1 MANKITIRALNTFP
15 VKGMSVQTHE
25 TVQVSTGENLPLDR
39 SWAIEAGGRK
49 FDPVSPAYMPKTAFT
64 QLMSFEKIAALET
77 HMDVSA
83 GTPVLTISRNGK
95 QVARGDL
102 ATPVGRQIIEQFMA
116 AYMKDE
122 LRGGPRVVHAEGHH
136 FTDVPAKFISI
147 LNLAS
152 VREVERVVG
161 KPIDPLRFRANIH
174 IDGAEPWAEFG
185 WLSKQLHVDGSPVFR
200 VAERIKRCAAIS
212 VNPQTAE
219 RDMNLPRTLM
229 SAFQHDDCGIYAS
242 AIADANLTVGQQIIV
257 G

>member
-1 MANKITIRALNTFP
+1 MTGKITICALNTFP

-25 TVQVSTGENLPLDR
+25 SIQLTAGENLPFDR
-39 SWAIEAGGRK
+39 SWAIEAGARK
-49 FDPVSPAYMPKTAFT
+49 FDADAPDYLPKTAFT
-64 QLMSFEKIAALET
+64 QLMSYEKIAALDTEL
-77 HMDVSA
+77 DVS
-83 GTPVLTISRNGK
+83 GGSPVLTISRGRR

-102 ATPVGRQIIEQFMA
+102 STPVGRQIIEQFMA
-116 AYMKDE
+116 AYMADE
-122 LRGGPRVVHAEGHH
+122 LRGSPRVVHADGHH

-161 KPIDPLRFRANIH
+161 QPLDPLRFRANIH
-174 IDGAEPWAEFG
+174 IDGAEPWEEFG
-185 WLSKQLHVDGSPVFR
+185 WLSKKVHVDGTPVFR

-219 RDMNLPRTLM
+219 RDINLPRTLM

-242 AIADANLTVGQQIIV
+242 ATADCVLRTGQEITVS
-257 G
+257 

>member
-1 MANKITIRALNTFP
+1 MASMITIRALNTFP
-15 VKGMSVQTHE
+15 IKGMSVQSHE
-25 TVQVSTGENLPLDR
+25 TIQLSTGENLPLDR
-39 SWAIEAGGRK
+39 SWAIEAGARK
-49 FDPVSPAYMPKTAFT
+49 FDPVSPAYLPKTAFT
-64 QLMSFEKIAALET
+64 QLMSHEKIAALDT
-77 HMDVSA
+77 RMDVLK
-83 GTPVLTISRNGK
+83 GTPVLTINRDDK

-102 ATPVGRQIIEQFMA
+102 STPVGRQIIEQFMA

-122 LRGGPRVVHAEGHH
+122 LRGSPRIVHAEGHH

-161 KPIDPLRFRANIH
+161 KPVDPLRFRANIH
-174 IDGAEPWAEFG
+174 IDGAEPWTEFG
-185 WLSKQLHVDGSPVFR
+185 WLSKRLQVDGLPVFR

-229 SAFQHDDCGIYAS
+229 SAFQHEDCGIYAS
-242 AIADANLTVGQQIIV
+242 SIADTILAVGQKITID
-257 G
+257 

>member
-1 MANKITIRALNTFP
+1 MAGMITICALNTFP

-25 TVQVSTGENLPLDR
+25 SIQVSAGDNFPFDR
-39 SWAIEAGGRK
+39 SWAIEAGARK
-49 FDPVSPAYMPKTAFT
+49 FDVTAPAYLPKTAFT
-64 QLMSFEKIAALET
+64 QLMSHEKIAGLET
-77 HMDVSA
+77 KMDVS
-83 GTPVLTISRNGK
+83 GGSPVLTISRDGK

-102 ATPVGRQIIEQFMA
+102 SAPVGRQIIEQFMA
-116 AYMKDE
+116 AYMKNE
-122 LRGGPRVVHAEGHH
+122 LRGSPRVVHADGHH

-161 KPIDPLRFRANIH
+161 KPLDPLRFRANIH

-185 WLSKQLHVDGSPVFR
+185 WLSKTLKVDGTPAFR
-200 VAERIKRCAAIS
+200 VAERIQRCAATS

-229 SAFQHDDCGIYAS
+229 SAFQHDDCGIYVS
-242 AIADANLTVGQQIIV
+242 ATADRVLKTGQQITIA
-257 G
+257 

>member
-1 MANKITIRALNTFP
+1 MASMITIRALNTYP
-15 VKGMSVQTHE
+15 IKGMSVQNHKTI
-25 TVQVSTGENLPLDR
+25 QLSTGENLPLDR
-39 SWAIEAGGRK
+39 SWAIEAGARK
-49 FDPVSPAYMPKTAFT
+49 FDSVSPAYLPKTAFT
-64 QLMSFEKIAALET
+64 QLMSHEKIAALDT

-83 GTPVLTISRNGK
+83 GCTVLTINRDGK

-102 ATPVGRQIIEQFMA
+102 STPVGRQIIEQFMA

-122 LRGGPRVVHAEGHH
+122 LRGSPRVVHAEGHH

-152 VREVERVVG
+152 VREVERVAG

-185 WLSKQLHVDGSPVFR
+185 WLNKRLQVGGLPVFR

-242 AIADANLTVGQQIIV
+242 SLADTILAVGQKITIK
-257 G
+257 